1 MIEQLYSLTIFRNL
15 YNSHLFKAIIDLY
28 DCFVYNRS
36 TQEVLNKYTALVN
49 IVYDEGE
56 GNLSNLILKLV
67 NEDDNIY
74 IRKIANGEKV
84 NSEIEHALKR
94 DLLILNNLAN
104 SHGRD
109 LLGNKITNMN
119 LPDWE
124 ISNTDLH
131 RSYRKTIQNVNKLGY
146 GVFAKYNVF
155 RIKKGE
161 LYHVSNP
168 DPQSMDELYGYE
180 GNKKML
186 YDNTKAF
193 LKGIKASNALLYGAA
208 GTGKSSTVKAVCN
221 SLFTEGLR
229 LVELDPEQIAYLPDI
244 MEELSKTPLKFI
256 IFIDDLS
263 FEKADEKYCI
273 LKGILEGKSSSYN
286 SNTLIYTTSNRRH
299 LLNESHSERL
309 SDSIHLAETLQ
320 ENMSLA
326 SRFGLTIAYLNP
338 DKDEYINI
346 LLELLKE
353 TALNIPKEELVYG
366 AEAFAIRKNGRSP
379 RTAKQYIEKLSVES
393 TINKTSL

>member
-36 TQEVLNKYTALVN
+36 TQEILNKYTALVN

-56 GNLSNLILKLV
+56 GNLSNLIIKLV

-74 IRKIANGEKV
+74 IRKIAMGEKV

-109 LLGNKITNMN
+109 LIGNKITNMN

-124 ISNTDLH
+124 ISNTDLY
-131 RSYRKTIQNVNKLGY
+131 RSYRKTVQNVNKLGY
-146 GVFAKYNVF
+146 GMFAKYNVF
-155 RIKKGE
+155 RIKNGE
-161 LYHVSNP
+161 LHYVANP

-180 GNKKML
+180 NNIKKL

-193 LKGIKASNALLYGAA
+193 VNGVRASNALLYGAA
-208 GTGKSSTVKAVCN
+208 GTGKSSTIKAVCN
-221 SLFTEGLR
+221 SLFGEGLR

-244 MEELSKTPLKFI
+244 TEELSKTPLKFI
-256 IFIDDLS
+256 VFIDDLS

-286 SNTLIYTTSNRRH
+286 SNTLIYATSNRRH

-309 SDSIHLAETLQ
+309 SDSVHIADTLQ
-320 ENMSLA
+320 ENMSLS
-326 SRFGLTIAYLNP
+326 SRFGLTITYLNP
-338 DKDEYINI
+338 DKEEFAEI
-346 LLELLKE
+346 LYKLVNE
-353 TALNIPKEELVYG
+353 TELNIPKDELING

-379 RTAKQYIEKLSVES
+379 RTAKQYIEKLLVE
-393 TINKTSL
+393 NSLKKSL

>member
-1 MIEQLYSLTIFRNL
+1 M
-15 YNSHLFKAIIDLY
+15 
-28 DCFVYNRS
+28 
-36 TQEVLNKYTALVN
+36 VN
-49 IVYDEGE
+49 IVYDQGE
-56 GNLSNLILKLV
+56 GNLSNLVLRLV

-74 IRKIANGEKV
+74 IRKIAMGEKV

-109 LLGNKITNMN
+109 LIGNNLTTMN

-124 ISNTDLH
+124 ISNTDLY

-146 GVFAKYNVF
+146 GIFAKYNVF
-155 RIKKGE
+155 RIKNGE

-168 DPQSMDELYGYE
+168 DPQSMNELYGYE
-180 GNKKML
+180 NNKQKL

-193 LKGIKASNALLYGAA
+193 LKNVKASNALLYGSA

-221 SLFTEGLR
+221 SLFSDGLR
-229 LVELDPEQIAYLPDI
+229 LVELDPEQIAFLPDI
-244 MEELSKTPLKFI
+244 MEELSKTSLKFI

-286 SNTLIYTTSNRRH
+286 SNTLIYATSNRRH

-309 SDSIHLAETLQ
+309 SDSIHMADTLQ

-326 SRFGLTIAYLNP
+326 SRFGLTITYLNP
-338 DKDEYINI
+338 NKDEYINI

-353 TALNIPKEELVYG
+353 TDLNISKDELIFG

-379 RTAKQYIEKLSVES
+379 RTAKQYIEKLLVE
-393 TINKTSL
+393 NMNN